1 MNYPRKLIILD
12 NMNTMKIV
20 FEAVLDIKFKATTCL
35 FANQY
40 LCIVLNDLIEHFI
53 MTGQQTYLFKCLS
66 GFKEN
71 VFDDPN
77 ILENFQYRI
86 TKFDEGDLDDA
97 YYPINRLE
105 NGNFQYDYKK
115 HSTGRLTREPP
126 RYYAFVFTAL
136 RSALLCAR
144 TGEKYTDLRF
154 CLEDDLISYLQ
165 LVYDVNVETGF
176 YTPGGLKILA
186 SLKQLVNEVDRKL
199 EYNQDK
205 FKIWKNGE
213 VETNIRKML
222 MPYKDDEIDDKITN
236 HYLLWWERLQHKSF
250 GSLGGI

>member
-20 FEAVLDIKFKATTCL
+20 FEAVLDIKFKAGTCL

-40 LCIVLNDLIEHFI
+40 LCIILNDLIEYFI
-53 MTGQQTYLFKCLS
+53 VNGEQDYLLKYLN
-66 GFKEN
+66 GFKET
-71 VFDDPN
+71 VFDDPH

-86 TKFDEGDLDDA
+86 KEFDAGDLDDA

-144 TGEKYTDLRF
+144 TGEDWTDLRF

-176 YTPGGLKILA
+176 YTPGGLKVLA

-199 EYNQDK
+199 EYHQDQ
-205 FKIWKNGE
+205 FKNWEKNE

-222 MPYKDDEIDDKITN
+222 LPYKDDEIDDKIIN
-236 HYLLWWERLQHKSF
+236 HYLLWWERLQHDPI
-250 GSLGGI
+250 GGI